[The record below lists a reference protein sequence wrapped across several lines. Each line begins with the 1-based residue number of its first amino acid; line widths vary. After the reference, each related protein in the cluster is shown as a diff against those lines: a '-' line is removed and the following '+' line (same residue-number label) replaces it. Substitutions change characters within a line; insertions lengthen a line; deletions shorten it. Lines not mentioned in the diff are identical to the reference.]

1 MIRIFPDFS
10 VQVTASGVGG
20 PGVGGGGSGGM
31 GPQVGRIPGTSNGN
45 PQNLQGIN
53 AYQQSLEAV
62 GSKHDINHSRGL
74 RERLKA
80 TNARRIRADC
90 YLKQGFWAPIWEGI
104 LGQWTLCLWQ
114 HAVSSAED
122 GERLSSRA
130 SSGENTASTKI
141 RREQ

>member
-53 AYQQSLEAV
+53 AYQQRYVCKTKDLWSGDEL
-62 GSKHDINHSRGL
+62 
-74 RERLKA
+74 
-80 TNARRIRADC
+80 NAEC
-90 YLKQGFWAPIWEGI
+90 
-104 LGQWTLCLWQ
+104 
-114 HAVSSAED
+114 
-122 GERLSSRA
+122 
-130 SSGENTASTKI
+130 
-141 RREQ
+141 

>member
-53 AYQQSLEAV
+53 AYQQRSPQGPVEARNLTAVHVEARSSVFLNTSLRRLIGRRSDHDDGRLEQPEKRGKNAPGNHGHFDRPATLLGGDFNRDV
-62 GSKHDINHSRGL
+62 G
-74 RERLKA
+74 A
-80 TNARRIRADC
+80 AAAAR
-90 YLKQGFWAPIWEGI
+90 
-104 LGQWTLCLWQ
+104 
-114 HAVSSAED
+114 
-122 GERLSSRA
+122 
-130 SSGENTASTKI
+130 
-141 RREQ
+141 